1 MVILMMI
8 IVRLTMAKA
17 MIIVIM
23 EELEQE
29 L

>member
-8 IVRLTMAKA
+8 IVRLTVAKA